1 VSFPNGDAAARPH
14 AVLVSRL
21 IGRYARAL
29 SLPVST
35 YAKNF
40 RSLSRR
46 LRGVQRGQK
55 TNLPVLP
62 WQRLLP
68 AKPIAIAKPGKLP
81 GGVSLA
87 ELAVLATAAASVQ
100 HGAEIIEIGTFDGRT
115 TLNFALNAAA
125 HLKIFTLDLPPDV
138 ATKFMHAPGERG
150 YVDKPIPGRHFR
162 NAPSEWQRSCAR
174 ITQLLGDSATF
185 DWSPHH
191 GRAGLVFVD
200 GSHAYDSV
208 VADSNAALRLVANRG
223 VIIWH
228 DYGAWEGVTRALEE
242 LEATRHLG
250 LRHVR
255 GTSLVMWR
263 ADERGDMAGTSQRV
277 SSSMAK

>member
-1 VSFPNGDAAARPH
+1 LHHPNADAAARPH

-29 SLPVST
+29 SLPIST
-35 YAKNF
+35 HARKF

-68 AKPIAIAKPGKLP
+68 AKPIAIVKPRKLP

-100 HGAEIIEIGTFDGRT
+100 SGAEIIEIGTFDGRT
-115 TLNFALNAAA
+115 TLNFAVNAAA
-125 HLKIFTLDLPPDV
+125 HQKIFTLDLPPDV
-138 ATKFMHAPGERG
+138 PTRFTHSPGERA
-150 YVDKPIPGRHFR
+150 YVDKPIFGRHFL
-162 NAPSEWQRSCAR
+162 NAPPEWQRSCGR

-185 DWSPHH
+185 DWTQHH
-191 GRAGLVFVD
+191 GQAGLVFVD
-200 GSHAYDSV
+200 GSHTYETVLTDS
-208 VADSNAALRLVANRG
+208 DAALRLVADRG
-223 VIIWH
+223 MIIWH
-228 DYGAWEGVTRALEE
+228 DYGVWEGVTRALEE
-242 LEATRHLG
+242 LEATRGLG
-250 LRHVR
+250 MRHVR
-255 GTSLVMWR
+255 GTSLVMWC
-263 ADERGDMAGTSQRV
+263 ADDRGNMVGASQ
-277 SSSMAK
+277 